1 MRLYNSSYG
10 QWFGTQRDAQRGAP
24 RDWTE
29 VDVPT
34 SKQDLINW
42 LSANKVGSM
51 ADDNLTRDPDGNI
64 VAPYDPDAPV
74 GLYEPELPSSDD
86 VKLVK
91 SAESWVRWS
100 LDKLIMGEKDEAI
113 EMLKLGLKAQKGEK

>member
-42 LSANKVGSM
+42 LNANKVGSV

-86 VKLVK
+86 VKLIK